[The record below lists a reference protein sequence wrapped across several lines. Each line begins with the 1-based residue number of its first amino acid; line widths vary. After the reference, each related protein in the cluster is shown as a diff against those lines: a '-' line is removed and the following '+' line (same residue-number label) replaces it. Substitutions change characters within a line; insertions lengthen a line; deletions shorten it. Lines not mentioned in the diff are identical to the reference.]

1 MSKKEYLE
9 VYEHWKAH
17 FDHMPKEELQILM
30 LHRSRMSSISLW
42 GQFMENVL
50 ARLKEEA
57 AERREAAA
65 RKQAETKEL
74 NQGELH

>member
-9 VYEHWKAH
+9 VYERWKAH
-17 FDHMPKEELQILM
+17 FDLMSKEELQILM
-30 LHRSRMSSISLW
+30 LHRSRMSSTSLW

-57 AERREAAA
+57 ADRREAAA

>member
-9 VYEHWKAH
+9 VYERWKAH
-17 FDHMPKEELQILM
+17 FDLMSKEELQILM
-30 LHRSRMSSISLW
+30 LHRSRMSSTSLW

-65 RKQAETKEL
+65 RKQTQMKEL
-74 NQGELH
+74 NHGELH

>member
-9 VYEHWKAH
+9 VYERWKAH
-17 FDHMPKEELQILM
+17 FDLMSKEELQLLM
-30 LHRSRMSSISLW
+30 LHRARMSSTSLW

-65 RKQAETKEL
+65 KKQAEMKEL
-74 NQGELH
+74 NHGELH